1 MEIKFTVPEISCNHC
16 KETIEG
22 ILNSE
27 ENINSASVDIEKK
40 EVSISSN
47 TKVSIGDLGALLDD
61 HGYTVV
67 EWTKTF
73 NSLSRGNDLCCL
85 CSKNWKGFR
94 KRRLN
99 KKCCC

>member
-1 MEIKFTVPEISCNHC
+1 MEIKFTVPEISCDHC

-99 KKCCC
+99 KKCGC

>member
-1 MEIKFTVPEISCNHC
+1 MEIKFTVPEISCDHC

-40 EVSISSN
+40 EVSISSD

-99 KKCCC
+99 KKCGC

>member
-1 MEIKFTVPEISCNHC
+1 METKFTVPEISCDHC

-40 EVSISSN
+40 EVSISSD

-99 KKCCC
+99 KKCGC

>member
-22 ILNSE
+22 ILNTE

-40 EVSISSN
+40 EVSISSD

-67 EWTKTF
+67 E
-73 NSLSRGNDLCCL
+73 
-85 CSKNWKGFR
+85 
-94 KRRLN
+94 
-99 KKCCC
+99 

>member
-1 MEIKFTVPEISCNHC
+1 MEIKFTVPEISCDHC

-22 ILNSE
+22 ILNGE

-40 EVSISSN
+40 EVSISSD

-99 KKCCC
+99 KKCGC

>member
-1 MEIKFTVPEISCNHC
+1 METKFTVPEISCDHC

-40 EVSISSN
+40 EVSISSD